1 MKALLVT
8 CSESCIVD
16 AITNRISIVN
26 VFEDLRAVSFPLIV
40 AQVYTLAVLRKE
52 QGDPDQADGAVAFT
66 LGGHEMWQ
74 MPVKVDFQTKPV
86 TRAIAHVQGLSIP
99 GPGLLKV
106 AFKVEGVELGA
117 WHVNVQQ
124 LPGAN
129 LQPVVRH

>member
-1 MKALLVT
+1 MKALLVA

-52 QGDPDQADGAVAFT
+52 QGDPDQSDGTVAFT
-66 LGGHEMWQ
+66 LGGYDMWQ
-74 MPVKVDFQTKPV
+74 MPVRVDFQTKPV
-86 TRAIAHVQGLSIP
+86 TRAIAHVQGLPIP

-106 AFKVEGVELGA
+106 AFKVQGVELGA